1 MCFVVVRDRGS
12 QVKMLWDKGKVTRMK
27 SITLAD
33 IQKSNKLK
41 KQICNN
47 CKEQLKGTLSKG
59 QLEKFEGI
67 FYSAVDDYILQRK
80 DSANGNS

>member
-1 MCFVVVRDRGS
+1 
-12 QVKMLWDKGKVTRMK
+12 MLWDKGKVTRMK